1 MSLNPESKQ
10 NIVENGGDSFP
21 SMEESE
27 RLAALKALK
36 LETEV
41 GTTSSK
47 KALKIN
53 TRDETLA
60 SDDDLSDELQKRSIK
75 IEKAPVVDLETL
87 LLHKSLQPSDLN
99 IGTQIV
105 AHYLR
110 NNLVNE
116 AVDELRIMC
125 LHHPRNEQL
134 TVQIARLYVQL
145 SEWDNASRF
154 FEKTLKIDPLSKAA
168 LLEFSQ
174 LLMRLK
180 EYDRAIGIL
189 ERAKLVASHSKEI
202 FLHLA
207 SCYSYSGQTGKVI
220 ENLKQ
225 VQKVDPDDL
234 QVRVQLAEVYVKEEL
249 YPQAMQLLSLLPDHD
264 ELGQRKISMLVDCLI
279 GEHRYDKATELLQ
292 TYIRRYDSDESVQ
305 RKWILLNSKL
315 KLWDEV
321 QDGYKKLFEMESN
334 YSIYIEWAEF
344 NRERGDFEM
353 LEDMLEDGRRMF
365 PREADLYY
373 RLCRLYFADRPAKAL
388 DAIEQAL
395 KLEEPREEWCM
406 LKGEILVRLGRHA
419 QAIQWFR
426 SIQGNFPSRDLQEYV
441 KGLIDKDRSYRE
453 TYKCFKEAS
462 KSLAAGN
469 FKAAL
474 ELFRKLNEKVP
485 DNVDWL
491 EQWGTLAGVEGFY
504 VEALQALERATNL
517 CEPDKVVELE
527 GRRIHLAFTHNDFEV
542 GLDLGTK
549 LLDANSD
556 DVRLQLQQVRMLRHL
571 LTDKSFDVDFFEDIL
586 IHWQDKARDTNDP
599 LVLLRSSYNYLYLGS
614 HLLDSSMWTYRAREG
629 FNAILSDKEFLR
641 YFPHAYQGLY
651 MVYLMDYDYTELLGI
666 LRDWV
671 RHDQSLRS
679 RELYLRE
686 LIRCGYLDEGY
697 QTSLDYIR
705 DSPDALELRDLSLQ
719 LEVARWKRAG
729 GNHDEA
735 LQILKSY
742 QYECQ
747 NHSDDAL
754 VTLDMAL
761 ALYHF
766 GVAMQSQEMYSKCS
780 KAFQRALRQSENHP
794 NFIIQA
800 LKVPLF
806 AASMNPREIT
816 HVYSKQRTL
825 LEKGLSENSN
835 HESLS
840 YYLGKIC
847 VECEQ
852 DIHDGYKYLLKSIT
866 MNPQL
871 EEANLSLGQYW
882 YQQGDMRKAYHYFL
896 KCIENPV
903 SVENFHKVVEL
914 LQRIV

>member
-1 MSLNPESKQ
+1 MALNPESKQ
-10 NIVENGGDSFP
+10 KIVESGGDGIP
-21 SMEESE
+21 SIEENE

-36 LETEV
+36 LETEM
-41 GTTSSK
+41 GADSPIN
-47 KALKIN
+47 AIKIN
-53 TRDETLA
+53 AKNRKAT
-60 SDDDLSDELQKRSIK
+60 SQSGLSDELPQGSIRLQN
-75 IEKAPVVDLETL
+75 APVTDLETL
-87 LLHKSLQPSDLN
+87 ILHKSLQPGDLN

-110 NNLVNE
+110 NDQLSE
-116 AVDELRIMC
+116 AVDELRILC

-134 TVQIARLYVQL
+134 TVRIARLYVQL
-145 SEWDNASRF
+145 EQWENASKF
-154 FEKTLKIDPLSKAA
+154 FEKTLKIDPLSKIA

-174 LLMRLK
+174 LLMHLK
-180 EYDRAIGIL
+180 DYDKAIGIL

-207 SCYSYSGQTGKVI
+207 SCYSDSGQTGKVI

-225 VQKVDPDDL
+225 VQKIDPDDL
-234 QVRVQLAEVYVKEEL
+234 QVRVQLAEVYVREEL

-264 ELGQRKISMLVDCLI
+264 DLGQRKISMLVDCLI

-321 QDGYKKLFEMESN
+321 QDGYKKLFEMESS

-344 NRERGDFEM
+344 NRERGDFEV

-365 PREADLYY
+365 PREADLHY

-469 FKAAL
+469 FKVAL
-474 ELFRKLNEKVP
+474 ELFRNLNERVP

-504 VEALQALERATNL
+504 VEALQALERARNL
-517 CEPDKVVELE
+517 SEPEKSIELD
-527 GRRIHLAFTHNDFEV
+527 GRRIHLAFTHNDFEK
-542 GLDLGTK
+542 GNELGTK
-549 LLDANSD
+549 LLDDHSD
-556 DVRLQLQQVRMLRHL
+556 DVRLQLQHVRTLRHL
-571 LTDKSFDVDFFEDIL
+571 LTDKSFDVDFFEGIL
-586 IHWQDKARDTNDP
+586 VHWQDKARDTSDP
-599 LVLLRSSYNYLYLGS
+599 LVFLRSSYNYLYLGS
-614 HLLDSSMWTYRAREG
+614 HLLDSSMWTFRAREG
-629 FNAILSDKEFLR
+629 FNLVLSDKEFLR
-641 YFPHAYQGLY
+641 YFPQAYQGLY

-686 LIRCGYLDEGY
+686 LMRCGYLDEGY

-705 DSPDALELRDLSLQ
+705 DNPHALVLRDLSLQ

-766 GVAMQSQEMYSKCS
+766 GIVMQSQEMYSKCS

-794 NFIIQA
+794 DFIIQA

-806 AASMNPREIT
+806 AASMNSREVT

-825 LEKGLSENSN
+825 LEKGLSEHPN
-835 HESLS
+835 HDSLS
-840 YYLGKIC
+840 YSLGKIC
-847 VECEQ
+847 IECEQ
-852 DIHDGYKYLLKSIT
+852 DVHEGHKHLLKAIT
-866 MNPQL
+866 MNPEL
-871 EEANLSLGQYW
+871 EEANLPLGQYW

-896 KCIENPV
+896 KCIEGPV

>member
-1 MSLNPESKQ
+1 MALNPESKQ
-10 NIVENGGDSFP
+10 KNVENGADGFS
-21 SMEESE
+21 SMEDSE

-41 GTTSSK
+41 GASSTK

-53 TRDETLA
+53 STDKDSSVDEDSPHGTSRQSLKLDRGPA
-60 SDDDLSDELQKRSIK
+60 
-75 IEKAPVVDLETL
+75 VDLETL
-87 LLHKSLQPSDLN
+87 LLHKSLQPGDLN

-110 NNLVNE
+110 NNLFNE

-134 TVQIARLYVQL
+134 TVRIARLYVQM
-145 SEWDNASRF
+145 SQWENASKF
-154 FEKTLKIDPLSKAA
+154 FEKTLKIDPLSKVA

-180 EYDRAIGIL
+180 EYDKAIGIL
-189 ERAKLVASHSKEI
+189 ERAKLVASHSKEV
-202 FLHLA
+202 FLHLS
-207 SCYSYSGQTGKVI
+207 SCYSHSGQTGKVI

-344 NRERGDFEM
+344 NRERGDFEV

-373 RLCRLYFADRPAKAL
+373 RLCRLYFADEPAKAL

-462 KSLAAGN
+462 KSLSSGN

-504 VEALQALERATNL
+504 VEALQALERARNL
-517 CEPDKVVELE
+517 SDADKTSDLDS
-527 GRRIHLAFTHNDFEV
+527 RRVHLAFTHNDFEK
-542 GLDLGTK
+542 GLELSTE
-549 LLDANSD
+549 LINANSD
-556 DVRLQLQQVRMLRHL
+556 DVVIQLQQVRILRHL

-586 IHWQDKARDTNDP
+586 LTWQDKARDTQDP

-614 HLLDSSMWTYRAREG
+614 HLLDSNMWTFRARDG
-629 FNAILSDKEFLR
+629 FNAVLSNKEFLR
-641 YFPHAYQGLY
+641 YFPLP
-651 MVYLMDYDYTELLGI
+651 T
-666 LRDWV
+666 
-671 RHDQSLRS
+671 
-679 RELYLRE
+679 
-686 LIRCGYLDEGY
+686 
-697 QTSLDYIR
+697 
-705 DSPDALELRDLSLQ
+705 
-719 LEVARWKRAG
+719 
-729 GNHDEA
+729 
-735 LQILKSY
+735 
-742 QYECQ
+742 
-747 NHSDDAL
+747 
-754 VTLDMAL
+754 
-761 ALYHF
+761 
-766 GVAMQSQEMYSKCS
+766 
-780 KAFQRALRQSENHP
+780 
-794 NFIIQA
+794 
-800 LKVPLF
+800 
-806 AASMNPREIT
+806 
-816 HVYSKQRTL
+816 
-825 LEKGLSENSN
+825 KGF
-835 HESLS
+835 
-840 YYLGKIC
+840 
-847 VECEQ
+847 
-852 DIHDGYKYLLKSIT
+852 T
-866 MNPQL
+866 
-871 EEANLSLGQYW
+871 
-882 YQQGDMRKAYHYFL
+882 
-896 KCIENPV
+896 
-903 SVENFHKVVEL
+903 
-914 LQRIV
+914 